1 MLPESYRTAD
11 DDIYLTEDRY
21 ETPKEIHKLIAQRIM
36 DFNRSGTPLS
46 IVDVGCAT
54 GELLF
59 HLAKTMGDRYK
70 FSGAEISAKMVAK
83 AQHMIPTADFSIY
96 DISSKQAALD
106 KQFDVVTCCGVLE
119 IFDDLT
125 VPLHNLFKLCN
136 PGGLVLIFAAI
147 NDYPVDLITRYRH
160 SGTAGAWERGWNYF
174 SKRTYE
180 ELIRNESVQY
190 RLNALDVTFPFDLP
204 RGSDPMRTWTVNVD
218 GRRTITCGAGLL
230 LSEKLLEIHT

>member
-1 MLPESYRTAD
+1 M
-11 DDIYLTEDRY
+11 
-21 ETPKEIHKLIAQRIM
+21 
-36 DFNRSGTPLS
+36 
-46 IVDVGCAT
+46 
-54 GELLF
+54 
-59 HLAKTMGDRYK
+59 
-70 FSGAEISAKMVAK
+70 
-83 AQHMIPTADFSIY
+83 
-96 DISSKQAALD
+96 
-106 KQFDVVTCCGVLE
+106 LE

-180 ELIRNESVQY
+180 ELIRNESVRY
-190 RLNALDVTFPFDLP
+190 RFNALDVTFPFDLP

-230 LSEKLLEIHT
+230 LLRKTPRDPHIKTHFFAKHSGNGNILEKQKPSKFFG